1 MLTKIKQEPF
11 RKKRTFK
18 VLSKALLISVGLP
31 LIILLTVYNSLK
43 DKRAEEKEFLVAS
56 TGSEQYCTTYGEYEI
71 RLYAANAQNSKP
83 LKLMR
88 PNLIISFEPT
98 LSRLA

>member
-31 LIILLTVYNSLK
+31 LK